1 MFLNQF
7 EQTKNGNLDG
17 VVTREEFDKA
27 FQDLAVCVPSEEYC
41 IKKICET
48 WGVSEDDFIYVSKE
62 RIEEIMKIFRQKLM
76 NKSNYNMDEFTLRNM
91 FRNFDIDNNGT
102 LSEVELAGLASKL
115 GIDLKGPE
123 I

>member
-17 VVTREEFDKA
+17 VITREEFDKA